1 MMVCLGDEED
11 ENCKGLIRLLSV
23 LLSTD
28 KSTNEK
34 KKILETEFN
43 IAMTKTM
50 EAEADEMCDFSK
62 YVKEKAM
69 QQGIQR
75 GMQQG
80 IQQGIEQAIK
90 NLIKNADM
98 TLEQAMTV
106 LEVSK
111 KDRVMYAEKI
121 EKG

>member
-1 MMVCLGDEED
+1 
-11 ENCKGLIRLLSV
+11 
-23 LLSTD
+23 
-28 KSTNEK
+28 
-34 KKILETEFN
+34 
-43 IAMTKTM
+43 MTKTM

-62 YVKEKAM
+62 YVKEKA
-69 QQGIQR
+69 
-75 GMQQG
+75 MQQG